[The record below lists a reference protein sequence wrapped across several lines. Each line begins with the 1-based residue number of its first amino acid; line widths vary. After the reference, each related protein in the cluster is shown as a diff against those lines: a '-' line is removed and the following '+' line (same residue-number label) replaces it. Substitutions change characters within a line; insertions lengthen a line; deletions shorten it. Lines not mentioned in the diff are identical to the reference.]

1 MTTELRPEMATPDLP
16 HTNSTTVNRDFRST
30 EMHLMNEALAR
41 AHCTEQREQ
50 AMKEQ
55 RVRRVLAAR
64 RMDRRAARAAQRARN
79 LAAAAVALRS
89 RAY

>member
-1 MTTELRPEMATPDLP
+1 MTTKLRTETTPDLP
-16 HTNSTTVNRDFRST
+16 QTTTITVTRDFRST

-79 LAAAAVALRS
+79 LAAAAVAMRS
-89 RAY
+89 RTY